1 MVYELKKHTK
11 PAKESIIAVDFDGT
25 VVPHD
30 FPNIGDP
37 LDGAIQTLK
46 DLKAAGYTL
55 IMWTCRE
62 SHYLVDAIH
71 FCRAQ
76 GIEFRSIN
84 HNTNEDE
91 WAGSRKIYADVYID
105 DKSVGGF
112 IGWDKIRKVLLP
124 EIDEVPEAYREKYDI
139 YSANRNQLGSPK
151 KINEYKSKSSKN
163 KEPIEVLSEFLFMSF
178 SDRYHPANQTWM
190 KTEIIFDEQ
199 NNMATYSDNVYY
211 IKKHNNLVPINS
223 TIESAQDALKIKTST

>member
-11 PAKESIIAVDFDGT
+11 SPRETILAVDFDGT

-46 DLKAAGYTL
+46 DLKNAGYTL

-62 SHYLVDAIH
+62 SHYLVDAINC
-71 FCRAQ
+71 CRAQ

-105 DKSVGGF
+105 DKNVGGF
-112 IGWDKIRKVLLP
+112 IGWDKIRKILLP
-124 EIDEVPEAYREKYDI
+124 TINDKGVIYDI
-139 YSANRNQLGSPK
+139 YSIKENHVGLPV
-151 KINEYKSKSSKN
+151 KIYEYKPELIGN
-163 KEPIEVLSEFLFMSF
+163 KDLVEVLGDWLRSTLNDPPTILLNKPTNTALCDGVMYFI
-178 SDRYHPANQTWM
+178 R
-190 KTEIIFDEQ
+190 
-199 NNMATYSDNVYY
+199 
-211 IKKHNNLVPINS
+211 KHDSLVSINS
-223 TIESAQDALKIKTST
+223 AVQDKQKID